1 MAFKAL
7 TTAGAM
13 IALLAASTAFAAD
26 QAPKPVSAK
35 TALMISKMN
44 RARTHMAADKSNQA
58 VSTTGILLGALAVG
72 AAGVGIAGAAGAFNS
87 SN

>member
-44 RARTHMAADKSNQA
+44 RARTHMVADKSNQV
-58 VSTTGILLGALAVG
+58 VSTTGIVVGVLAVG
-72 AAGVGIAGAAGAFNS
+72 LGIAGAAGAFNS

>member
-7 TTAGAM
+7 TAAGAV
-13 IALLAASTAFAAD
+13 IALLTASTAFAAD
-26 QAPKPVSAK
+26 QAPLPVSAK

-44 RARTHMAADKSNQA
+44 RARTHVAADKSNQ
-58 VSTTGILLGALAVG
+58 LVG
-72 AAGVGIAGAAGAFNS
+72 AAPVVLVILGITAVGLGIAGAAGAFNS